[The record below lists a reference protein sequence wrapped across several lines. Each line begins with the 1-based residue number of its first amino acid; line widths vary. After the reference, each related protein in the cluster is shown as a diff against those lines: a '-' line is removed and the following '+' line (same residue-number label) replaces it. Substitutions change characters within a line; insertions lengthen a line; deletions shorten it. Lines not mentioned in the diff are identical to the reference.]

1 MQLPPTVK
9 TPAKKHPSKA
19 KPGLSTE
26 STLTTTLFD
35 RLLGMYGNSVKRMLK
50 VQYRMHRKIMEF
62 SSRELYEKELVA
74 DDSVAEHLLADLPD
88 VSATEDTQV
97 PVILIDTSDTGLALE
112 IVDDAEEG
120 GEQSRANELEVDL
133 AVKHI
138 QALIDEGGLSQEHIG
153 VITPY
158 AFQVTKLIAAVR
170 EKWPHIEIGT
180 VDGFQGRE
188 KEVII
193 LSLVR
198 SNDDGEVGFLAEKRR
213 LNGKWAEKHEASSL
227 C

>member
-9 TPAKKHPSKA
+9 TPDAKNPSKA
-19 KPGLSTE
+19 KTGLTTE
-26 STLTTTLFD
+26 ITLTTTLFD
-35 RLLGMYGNSVKRMLK
+35 RLLGMYGNSIKRMLK
-50 VQYRMHRKIMEF
+50 VQYRMHQKIMEF
-62 SSRELYEKELVA
+62 SSRELYENELVA

-97 PVILIDTSDTGLALE
+97 PIVLIDTSDTGLAHE

-120 GEQSRANELEVDL
+120 GEQSRANEIEVEL

-138 QALIDEGGLSQEHIG
+138 QALIDDGGLAQEHIG

-158 AFQVTKLIAAVR
+158 AFQVTKLIAAIR

-198 SNDDGEVGFLAEKRR
+198 SNEDGEVGFLAEKRR
-213 LNGKWAEKHEASSL
+213 LNGKHKSL
-227 C
+227 